1 MLSPPGEW
9 RTHTQALWVVHEP
22 PAHLSGFLGFHCCC
36 CGPRLHFPPHSFLST
51 VAPGLQPDIHHF

>member
-22 PAHLSGFLGFHCCC
+22 PAHLSASLVFLLLLLRPQAPLPVPLISFQSGSW
-36 CGPRLHFPPHSFLST
+36 PP
-51 VAPGLQPDIHHF
+51 A